1 MLRLMGVK
9 NLEMSRNSL
18 KVVRRNNCSYVA
30 YTSTFKIV
38 DKKLSFSNIAF
49 FFLSFFFIFYL
60 FFLKFFLLSEELL

>member
-30 YTSTFKIV
+30 YTSTFRVV
-38 DKKLSFSNIAF
+38 DKKLSFLNIT
-49 FFLSFFFIFYL
+49 FFLIFIFL
-60 FFLKFFLLSEELL
+60 FSMFFAKFKYAKL